1 MSTLEVSNLNDGTT
15 TVATTF
21 VTNGSA
27 KAYVSFD
34 NVSTATIEASL
45 NVSSITDAAVGE
57 TQVNLTSNMSSATYC
72 ITACAGR
79 TTSGGSPAA
88 QWIYGPT
95 ASKWQHETMAN
106 GGSYMDADNNYS
118 AALGDLA

>member
-1 MSTLEVSNLNDGTT
+1 LSDIRVDTISAANGTDPVTLTKQS
-15 TVATTF
+15 A
-21 VTNGSA
+21 A
-27 KAYVSFD
+27 KAWVSFD
-34 NVSTATIEASL
+34 NASTATIEESL
-45 NVSSITDAAVGE
+45 NVSSITDMSAGE
-57 TQVNLTSNMSSATYC
+57 TQVNLTNNMSSATYC

-88 QWIYGPT
+88 QWIYEPT

>member
-45 NVSSITDAAVGE
+45 NVSSITDAAVRE